1 MMTNYIDQI
10 PMPACVVSNDG
21 IVKKANY
28 LIKNVFVYED
38 GNKIETTITN
48 LDNLSNTLFE
58 LIDKYNTNE
67 INLIGNLKFSK
78 GIKEKIENAEMTK
91 YNDNKINIELIS
103 N

>member
-1 MMTNYIDQI
+1 MKKI
-10 PMPACVVSNDG
+10 VS
-21 IVKKANY
+21 V
-28 LIKNVFVYED
+28 IKPFTYNQNVFVYED
-38 GNKIETTITN
+38 GNKIETTIAN

>member
-1 MMTNYIDQI
+1 MKKI
-10 PMPACVVSNDG
+10 VS
-21 IVKKANY
+21 V
-28 LIKNVFVYED
+28 IKPFTYNQNVFVYED
-38 GNKIETTITN
+38 GNKIETTTTN

>member
-1 MMTNYIDQI
+1 MKKI
-10 PMPACVVSNDG
+10 VS
-21 IVKKANY
+21 V
-28 LIKNVFVYED
+28 IKPFTYNQNVFVYED

-78 GIKEKIENAEMTK
+78 GKKEKIENAEMTK

>member
-1 MMTNYIDQI
+1 MKKI
-10 PMPACVVSNDG
+10 VS
-21 IVKKANY
+21 V
-28 LIKNVFVYED
+28 IKPFTYNQNVFVYED

-67 INLIGNLKFSK
+67 INLVGNLKFSK

>member
-1 MMTNYIDQI
+1 MKKI
-10 PMPACVVSNDG
+10 VS
-21 IVKKANY
+21 V
-28 LIKNVFVYED
+28 IKPFTYNQNVFVYED

-67 INLIGNLKFSK
+67 INLIGNLKFST
-78 GIKEKIENAEMTK
+78 GIKEKMENAEMTK
-91 YNDNKINIELIS
+91 YNDNKINIELIR

>member
-1 MMTNYIDQI
+1 MKKI
-10 PMPACVVSNDG
+10 VS
-21 IVKKANY
+21 V
-28 LIKNVFVYED
+28 IKPFTYNQNVFVYEN

>member
-1 MMTNYIDQI
+1 MKKI
-10 PMPACVVSNDG
+10 VS
-21 IVKKANY
+21 V
-28 LIKNVFVYED
+28 IKPFTYNQNVFVYED

>member
-1 MMTNYIDQI
+1 MKKI
-10 PMPACVVSNDG
+10 VS
-21 IVKKANY
+21 V
-28 LIKNVFVYED
+28 IKPFTYNQNVFVYED

-58 LIDKYNTNE
+58 LIDKYNINE